1 MSQENLGT
9 MEYVYA
15 ALLLHK
21 LEKEVNE
28 ANLTSVVK
36 ASGAEVNEAQVK
48 SLVAALADVN
58 IDDAVKAAPVAVAAA
73 AAPAADAPAGGE
85 AKEEKKK
92 EEPKNE
98 EAAMEGLS
106 SLFG

>member
-1 MSQENLGT
+1 

-21 LEKEVNE
+21 LKKEVNE
-28 ANLTSVVK
+28 ANISSVVK
-36 ASGAEVNEAQVK
+36 ASGTEVNEAQVK

-73 AAPAADAPAGGE
+73 AAPAADAPAAGGE
-85 AKEEKKK
+85 AKKEKKK